1 MAARQNGVAA
11 PQKAF
16 KSLIQ
21 NVSLRPAL
29 LDGCLMAGAFQHME
43 REA

>member
-1 MAARQNGVAA
+1 MANRQNGLAA

-16 KSLIQ
+16 NSLIQ
-21 NVSLRPAL
+21 NVSLPLAL
-29 LDGCLMAGAFQHME
+29 LDGCLMAPVFWRPK